1 VCCQRRGA
9 YVDALVDCVYVMAS
23 QPSLTTTA
31 LHRSLY
37 LWVPEEEADV
47 DARQE
52 RANHSAQ
59 KVQDQSFVFFDAD
72 PGPSKKKSKRGGQA
86 DDDGDN

>member
-1 VCCQRRGA
+1 MKYDVCP
-9 YVDALVDCVYVMAS
+9 AS
-23 QPSLTTTA
+23 ISLLIITA

-37 LWVPEEEADV
+37 LWVPEEDADV

-52 RANHSAQ
+52 RSSYSAQ
-59 KVQDQSFVFFDAD
+59 KAQDQSFVFFDAD
-72 PGPSKKKSKRGGQA
+72 PGPAKKKSKRGGQA